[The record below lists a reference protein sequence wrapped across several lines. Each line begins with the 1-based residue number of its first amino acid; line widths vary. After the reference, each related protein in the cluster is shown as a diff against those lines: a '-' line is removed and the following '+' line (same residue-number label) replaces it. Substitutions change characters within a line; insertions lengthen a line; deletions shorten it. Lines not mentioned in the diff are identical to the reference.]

1 MAREWVHAQAGDTVR
16 VTVRSATRSRDVQ
29 VPVTWTVER
38 LIPELLTLVVE
49 PADAAG
55 VERWALGPLAG
66 EPLSPTATLA
76 EIGVLDGSI
85 LRLEPAARWEASGA
99 PLPLTV
105 APLDDG
111 LRPQERTQAQLP
123 ARHGVVGRLGV
134 ALGQLTA
141 RGTPAGELDAPEF
154 EPGRPVP
161 PALLTSA
168 GRGPLERLR
177 TGWRDSDYQSQL
189 DAAIRQPRLRRCV
202 TIAVM
207 SPKGGVGKTTLT
219 VLLGGLFAHLRRDR
233 IVAVDSNPDFGSLG
247 RCLTPGH
254 DIFVD
259 DLLEVIDSP
268 ELTATAL
275 DTHLGRAIHG
285 LMVLPAPTDP
295 DRMALLD
302 QEAYTRVLRK
312 LQDLV
317 GMVILDCGT
326 GLHDPASRAA
336 LHVADQVVLVTDA
349 DPATASLV
357 AEAAALIKREGVPIW
372 MVVNKMPAV
381 RARLKVAS
389 LEDYVPFVRG
399 LVVLSTEN
407 RSAQRVAAGTFDW
420 RDAPDS
426 WKLSV
431 RELTAVLAAAW
442 PVLGAT
448 TT

>member
-1 MAREWVHAQAGDTVR
+1 
-16 VTVRSATRSRDVQ
+16 VQ
-29 VPVTWTVER
+29 VPVTWSVER
-38 LIPELLTLVVE
+38 LIPELLPLFVE
-49 PADAAG
+49 PGDAVQEA
-55 VERWALGPLAG
+55 WALGPLG
-66 EPLSPTATLA
+66 GDPLSPTVTLA
-76 EIGVLDGSI
+76 EVGVLEGSI
-85 LRLEPAARWEASGA
+85 LRLEPAARWEPAVA
-99 PLPLTV
+99 PSPLLL

-123 ARHGVVGRLGV
+123 GRLGV
-134 ALGQLTA
+134 LG
-141 RGTPAGELDAPEF
+141 RAGAAFGRVVAPDRPGLPQDTWEF
-154 EPGRPVP
+154 EPGQAVP
-161 PALLTSA
+161 AAILMANGS
-168 GRGPLERLR
+168 GPLERFR
-177 TGWRDSDYQSQL
+177 AGWRDSDYERQL
-189 DAAIRQPRLRRCV
+189 DRAIRLPRLRRCV

-219 VLLGGLFAHLRRDR
+219 ALLGGLFAHLRRDR

-247 RCLTPGH
+247 RCLTPTH

-259 DLLEVIDSP
+259 DVLEVIDSP

-275 DTHLGRAIHG
+275 DTHLGRAMHG

-295 DRMALLD
+295 DRMGHLD

-336 LHVADQVVLVTDA
+336 LHLADQVVLVTDA

-372 MVVNKMPAV
+372 LVINKMPSV
-381 RARLKVAS
+381 RSRLKLLA

-399 LVVLSTEN
+399 MLVLAADN
-407 RSAQRVAAGTFDW
+407 RSAHRVAGGTFDW
-420 RDAPDS
+420 NDAPGS
-426 WKLSV
+426 WRRSL
-431 RELTAVLAAAW
+431 RELAAVLAAAW

-448 TT
+448 A